1 MSTPSVASQCRLE
14 PINLNDPD
22 HFNEVRRHRL
32 VCGWD
37 HEPSTLE
44 KWKLKQNEGLKNFFW
59 ITMPNSSCNLH
70 RNSDSDS
77 DSSQNTPTIRIGHIS
92 LDAYSDPPDPELSRA
107 DKSILAIQTFF
118 VLPEYRS
125 LRVGARAL
133 ALAEELARREPN
145 CRVIA
150 LTALSKRYMYDEGLD
165 GKGLWERI
173 DEEMPPGSIQ
183 EWYEKKG
190 YVGWKEE
197 PRYETELKG
206 GGTYWLR
213 EVFMRKVLREG

>member
-1 MSTPSVASQCRLE
+1 MVAPFLGSQCRLE

-22 HFNEVRRHRL
+22 QFNEVRRHRL

-44 KWKLKQNEGLKNFFW
+44 KWKLKQNEGLKSFFW
-59 ITMPNSSCNLH
+59 IVIPRPKSNLH
-70 RNSDSDS
+70 SHSNLDSDT
-77 DSSQNTPTIRIGHIS
+77 SQSTSHDTPTIRIGHIS

-133 ALAEELARREPN
+133 ALAEELALREPN

-173 DEEMPPGSIQ
+173 GEEMPPGSIQ

-197 PRYETELKG
+197 PRY
-206 GGTYWLR
+206 
-213 EVFMRKVLREG
+213 